1 MSGHRPAFGS
11 AGYGP
16 EILQTL
22 AVAGY
27 RSLRDVVV
35 PLGRLTVVTGPNGAG
50 KSAMYRALRLLAD
63 CGQGRVIGSL
73 ARDGGLASTLWAGP
87 ENLDT
92 ARRTHEVAGTV
103 RRGPVSLRLGYSSGD
118 DGLGYLIDLG
128 LPVPHSSAFSRD
140 PEIKRELVFTGRHP
154 RPAATLVRRSGPLA
168 EARDNGSW
176 AILTDRLPP
185 HASAVTELADL
196 QRAPE
201 LRGVRSELRRWRFY
215 DGFRVD
221 AQAPS
226 RLPQVGTRTPVL
238 SDDGADL
245 AAALQTIIEAGG
257 GELADAIADA
267 FDGATL
273 EVRSADGVFEVW
285 LQQPGMLRG
294 LRAAELSDGTL
305 RYLLWAAAL
314 LTIDPPPLIV
324 LNEPETS
331 LHPSLIAPLARMI
344 VVAAKHS
351 QVLVVSHSRTLID
364 ALDTSRI
371 DPDAGPGDPVPDRLE
386 LALQKD
392 LGETIVADLRPFTRP
407 MWDWG
412 KR

>member
-1 MSGHRPAFGS
+1 VLSEL

-16 EILQTL
+16 RILQTL
-22 AVAGY
+22 AVRGY

-35 PLGRLTVVTGPNGAG
+35 PLGRLTVITGPNGAG

-87 ENLDT
+87 ENLDA
-92 ARRTHEVAGTV
+92 ARKRGVVEGTV
-103 RRGPVSLRLGYSSGD
+103 RRAPVSLLLGYSSGD

-128 LPVPHSSAFSRD
+128 LPIPRRSAFSRD
-140 PEIKRELVFTGRHP
+140 PEIKREMVFTGGSP
-154 RPAATLVRRSGPLA
+154 RPAATLVRRSGPVA
-168 EARDNGSW
+168 EVRDNRGW
-176 AILTDRLPP
+176 AILTDRLAPY
-185 HASAVTELADL
+185 ASALTELADL

-201 LRGVRSELRRWRFY
+201 LQSVRSELRRWRFY

-221 AQAPS
+221 ARAPA
-226 RLPQVGTRTPVL
+226 RQPQVGTRTPVL

-257 GELADAIADA
+257 SELAHAVADA

-273 EVRSADGVFEVW
+273 DVRSVDGVFEVW
-285 LQQPGMLRG
+285 VRQPGMLRG

-305 RYLLWAAAL
+305 RFLLWAAAL
-314 LTIDPPPLIV
+314 LTVDPPPLIV

-331 LHPSLIAPLARMI
+331 LHPSLIVPLARMI
-344 VVAAKHS
+344 GVAAERS
-351 QVLVVSHSRTLID
+351 QVLVVSHNHSLIE
-364 ALDTSRI
+364 ALDVHPI
-371 DPDAGPGDPVPDRLE
+371 DPDASHGEGVPDRLE
-386 LALQKD
+386 LALRKD
-392 LGETIVADLRPFTRP
+392 LGETVVTGLRNFARP
-407 MWDWG
+407 KWDWG